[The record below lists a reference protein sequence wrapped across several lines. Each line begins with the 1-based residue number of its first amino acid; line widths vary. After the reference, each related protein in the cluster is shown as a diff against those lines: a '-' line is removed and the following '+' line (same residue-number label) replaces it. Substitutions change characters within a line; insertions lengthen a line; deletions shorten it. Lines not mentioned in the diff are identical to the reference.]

1 MVPAGAGRGAAGK
14 RLSFALLFTSLSACS
29 PTAEPVVVE
38 PPLAVE
44 PPVAVVELPV
54 VEPAVEPPVVVDPI
68 FSAEVPDGPLR
79 AVYGV
84 YVDVEELSP
93 PGLSK
98 TERAKW
104 QAARTAFREI
114 RSESDARARWL
125 TVRFSKALAKHQTK
139 CMREGYGADPSC
151 DADLVLCAQDN
162 FVPLS
167 ITTTTTTATA
177 ARAAIAYDD
186 GRTIAVD
193 LIGEAGGWRIHAVK
207 CGQRA
212 SSIKPLK

>member
-1 MVPAGAGRGAAGK
+1 MGDAPALSS
-14 RLSFALLFTSLSACS
+14 RLENGSVN
-29 PTAEPVVVE
+29 VVT
-38 PPLAVE
+38 
-44 PPVAVVELPV
+44 
-54 VEPAVEPPVVVDPI
+54 
-68 FSAEVPDGPLR
+68 
-79 AVYGV
+79 
-84 YVDVEELSP
+84 DVN
-93 PGLSK
+93 
-98 TERAKW
+98 
-104 QAARTAFREI
+104 
-114 RSESDARARWL
+114 DD
-125 TVRFSKALAKHQTK
+125 
-139 CMREGYGADPSC
+139 GYGPDPGC